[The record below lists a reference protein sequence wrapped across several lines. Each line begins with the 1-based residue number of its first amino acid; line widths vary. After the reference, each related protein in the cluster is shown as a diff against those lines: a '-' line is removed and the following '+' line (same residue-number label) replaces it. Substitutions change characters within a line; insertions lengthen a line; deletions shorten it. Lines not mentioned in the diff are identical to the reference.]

1 MKCDSHISTGF
12 VAGPRNSCVPNGNIL
27 AASPGRTILF
37 SPETP
42 LDTKF
47 SDTFTVDPGRCVLID
62 TYNMPF
68 DKAIYVNRVVK
79 STTRPISGD
88 SCDPCAMAAAY
99 GTRDVIVFRERM
111 MLGSVNGEPWQLVK
125 TEGGVAIVQMLIVV
139 PGTYELELMDDN
151 MLGDLEVEYM
161 SFSMEQMPVLP
172 SKYFMPSACNN
183 TIATEV

>member
-1 MKCDSHISTGF
+1 MKCGSNISTGF
-12 VAGPRNSCVPNGNIL
+12 VTGPRNSCVSNGNIL
-27 AASPGRTILF
+27 AAAPGRTILF

-99 GTRDVIVFRERM
+99 GTKDVIVFRERM
-111 MLGSVNGEPWQLVK
+111 MLGSDYNEPWRLVK
-125 TEGGVAIVQMLIVV
+125 TEGGVCILQMLIVI

-172 SKYFMPSACNN
+172 SKYFTPSACNN
-183 TIATEV
+183 TITTEV